1 MLPPMLLRATPRAPA
16 GAAPAEAPAV
26 APVVAPVAAPVVA
39 PVAVLGGLA
48 PVAEVQPAPP
58 APAPPVLAPPV
69 ATPPVEAALPPPAVS
84 VELPPPPVVVEPL
97 AVMEKRLILA
107 ALAETAQD
115 VSRAAA
121 LLQIN
126 PSTVY
131 RKLQQWKAA
140 GELL

>member
-1 MLPPMLLRATPRAPA
+1 M
-16 GAAPAEAPAV
+16 AANPEP
-26 APVVAPVAAPVVA
+26 
-39 PVAVLGGLA
+39 
-48 PVAEVQPAPP
+48 PP
-58 APAPPVLAPPV
+58 APAWAPPPLDLHASIQAEVQSAVLAMVHPPVQV
-69 ATPPVEAALPPPAVS
+69 TPPPA
-84 VELPPPPVVVEPL
+84 PVVIEPL

-115 VSRAAA
+115 VTRAAA

-140 GELL
+140 GELP